1 MNSIQKSRELV
12 VPKQKKTNLPVKFE
26 KKLDV
31 LNLVDKEIFLENR
44 QEVKKLLPDILG
56 RVLARIWIDP
66 DFKEEFR
73 LDPILTL
80 NKYGVFLPDEMV
92 LELQK
97 LDTKRPKIIVYEK
110 KEKSNFNLVKGSLK
124 KLVNLIQ
131 EESEILSQIKNKKKY
146 DCLLSKYD
154 RSLESKN
161 LFKIFQRIEKFIKKK
176 IPLIEKKKNNKDYQL
191 KDLLKEKD
199 QFEL

>member
-110 KEKSNFNLVKGSLK
+110 KENSNFKIRVVQLQ
-124 KLVNLIQ
+124 LIMMAG
-131 EESEILSQIKNKKKY
+131 
-146 DCLLSKYD
+146 
-154 RSLESKN
+154 R
-161 LFKIFQRIEKFIKKK
+161 
-176 IPLIEKKKNNKDYQL
+176 
-191 KDLLKEKD
+191 
-199 QFEL
+199 

>member
-1 MNSIQKSRELV
+1 MWNIL
-12 VPKQKKTNLPVKFE
+12 FE

-31 LNLVDKEIFLENR
+31 LNLVDKEIYLENR

-73 LDPILTL
+73 EEPTLTL
-80 NKYGVFLPDEMV
+80 NKYGVFLPDDMV

-110 KEKSNFNLVKGSLK
+110 KGNSNFKIRVVQLQ
-124 KLVNLIQ
+124 LIMMAG
-131 EESEILSQIKNKKKY
+131 
-146 DCLLSKYD
+146 
-154 RSLESKN
+154 R
-161 LFKIFQRIEKFIKKK
+161 
-176 IPLIEKKKNNKDYQL
+176 
-191 KDLLKEKD
+191 
-199 QFEL
+199 